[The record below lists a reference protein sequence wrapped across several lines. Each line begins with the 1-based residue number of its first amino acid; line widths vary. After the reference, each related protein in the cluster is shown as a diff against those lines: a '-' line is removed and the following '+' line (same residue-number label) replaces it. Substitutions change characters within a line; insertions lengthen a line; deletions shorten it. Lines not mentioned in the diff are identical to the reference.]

1 MIAVGFGP
9 VLSSREALPIET
21 RGQAC
26 AF

>member
-9 VLSSREALPIET
+9 VLSSHEALPVET